1 MTMSLK
7 DLQRGRLATVM
18 GLDASPSVQ
27 HRLMEMG
34 FVPGTSIE
42 IVNRGTPSLI
52 RLHGGR
58 ISLSAEL
65 ARVVRVAI

>member
-1 MTMSLK
+1 MTISLK
-7 DLQRGRLATVM
+7 DLQRGCLATVM
-18 GLDASPSVQ
+18 GLDAPPSVQ

-34 FVPGTSIE
+34 FVPGASIE

-58 ISLSAEL
+58 ISLSSEL
-65 ARVVRVAI
+65 ARAVRVEI